1 MGPPQDRRRVLRRGD
16 ESAVSEETSPDGPWP
31 DDRAIHRYE
40 LVVARAPAVEKGLRW
55 IGVLVVNLAV
65 QDNIVVPGGDRV
77 LIKDRASGSTV
88 ATFKQAWG
96 DNFDWATHLSEQLT
110 SLPTDQFERQW
121 LSAP

>member
-1 MGPPQDRRRVLRRGD
+1 
-16 ESAVSEETSPDGPWP
+16 
-31 DDRAIHRYE
+31 
-40 LVVARAPAVEKGLRW
+40 LRW

-88 ATFKQAWG
+88 AAFKQAWG

-110 SLPTDQFERQW
+110 SLPIDQFERQW
-121 LSAP
+121 LSAL

>member
-1 MGPPQDRRRVLRRGD
+1 M
-16 ESAVSEETSPDGPWP
+16 SEEAAPDGPWP

-77 LIKDRASGSTV
+77 LIKDRARGSTA

-96 DNFDWATHLSEQLT
+96 DNFDWATHLSEQLA